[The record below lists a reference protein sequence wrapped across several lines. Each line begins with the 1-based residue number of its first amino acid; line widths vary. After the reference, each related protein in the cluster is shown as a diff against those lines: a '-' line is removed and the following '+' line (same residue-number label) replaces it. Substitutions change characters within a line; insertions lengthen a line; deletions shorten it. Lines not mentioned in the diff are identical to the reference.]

1 MKHGVK
7 RIGKAWFLG
16 LIITLLLTAW
26 MAGSAFAGEEDESE
40 DYKAV
45 EDSCQP
51 YSLYYGGKSFNIEA
65 LAGTKVSVRIGKEKK
80 AKTITFSE
88 DGTKK
93 FAVKKAYK
101 VGTKIT
107 CKFNYYGHTFS
118 KTSKV
123 EAYTSLNYA
132 KANKKKLRLEM
143 YNVHKG
149 DSIRVSYKGKKYTVR
164 VKKNYDRKTHWFT
177 VKLKEKMKKDTTF
190 KIQVINK
197 FKQQIYKAKVY
208 MQDGVENGIE

>member
-1 MKHGVK
+1 
-7 RIGKAWFLG
+7 
-16 LIITLLLTAW
+16 
-26 MAGSAFAGEEDESE
+26 
-40 DYKAV
+40 
-45 EDSCQP
+45 
-51 YSLYYGGKSFNIEA
+51 
-65 LAGTKVSVRIGKEKK
+65 
-80 AKTITFSE
+80 
-88 DGTKK
+88 
-93 FAVKKAYK
+93 
-101 VGTKIT
+101 
-107 CKFNYYGHTFS
+107 
-118 KTSKV
+118 
-123 EAYTSLNYA
+123 
-132 KANKKKLRLEM
+132 M